1 MPKNTKKEEDTLQ
14 NPEKTIFTDDKF
26 ELLME
31 RDEFF
36 TKEERELLFS
46 LYKNYCVSPE
56 KPYKKEI
63 AES

>member
-1 MPKNTKKEEDTLQ
+1 
-14 NPEKTIFTDDKF
+14 
-26 ELLME
+26 ME

-46 LYKNYCVSPE
+46 LYKKLLLSPE

>member
-1 MPKNTKKEEDTLQ
+1 
-14 NPEKTIFTDDKF
+14 
-26 ELLME
+26 ME